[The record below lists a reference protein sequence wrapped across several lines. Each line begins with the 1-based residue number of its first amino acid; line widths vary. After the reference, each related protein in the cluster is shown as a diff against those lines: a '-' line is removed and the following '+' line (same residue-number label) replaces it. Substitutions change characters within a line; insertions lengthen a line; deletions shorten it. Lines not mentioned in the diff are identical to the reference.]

1 VTWQPNAVEMQLNI
15 GKTINS
21 QTENISCSKKGNNM
35 ENKSHQTTSNQIKLK
50 KFSTKPKIQ
59 FTLNKMCVALAF
71 GMTMQIV
78 GLS

>member
-1 VTWQPNAVEMQLNI
+1 
-15 GKTINS
+15 
-21 QTENISCSKKGNNM
+21 M